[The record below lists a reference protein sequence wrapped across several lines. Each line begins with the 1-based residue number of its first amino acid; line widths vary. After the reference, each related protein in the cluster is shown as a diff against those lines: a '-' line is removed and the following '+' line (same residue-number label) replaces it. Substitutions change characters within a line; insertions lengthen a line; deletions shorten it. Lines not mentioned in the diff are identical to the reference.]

1 MDEVAISAELR
12 ELHRGRGI
20 RRPNI
25 QRWLGA
31 ELQRILAIDP
41 TTNDDEA
48 RAALI
53 KLLDENTQA
62 FPRDLRYLLLMA
74 SGVSS
79 DEPFLEQRL
88 AVAERVLDRSPR
100 VLRRRLRIAEQLLGE
115 TLAVAHADI
124 RGPFNDH
131 GWSWEDHE
139 LDLVLADDATL
150 TLTRTVRSLTDR
162 PKQIHEAFGIPG
174 SLEPGTDLTFTAV
187 EGLSVVEVLRPSK
200 TLWRVTLEL
209 PADLARGEVRPT
221 TLQVH
226 IPRARA
232 MNPFVAL
239 APLRPARSLKVNV
252 DFGTPSAASRAWV
265 LDGVISSDM
274 AGLGN
279 EVRDLNLATSTK
291 VSASFSRP
299 YPGLA
304 YGIGWE
310 WAPDDGE

>member
-31 ELQRILAIDP
+31 ELQRILGIDP
-41 TTNDDEA
+41 TTNDEEA

-53 KLLDENTQA
+53 KLLDDNTQT
-62 FPRDLRYLLLMA
+62 FPRDLRYLILMA

-100 VLRRRLRIAEQLLGE
+100 VLRRRLRTAEQLLGE
-115 TLAVAHADI
+115 TLAIAHADT

-131 GWSWEDHE
+131 GWCWEDHE

-150 TLTRTVRSLTDR
+150 TLSRTVRSLTDR

-174 SLEPGTDLTFTAV
+174 YLEPGTDLTFTAL
-187 EGLSVVEVLRPSK
+187 EGLSVVEVLQPSK

-209 PADLARGEVRPT
+209 PKDLARGEVRET
-221 TLQVH
+221 KLEVR

-232 MNPFVAL
+232 MNPFMAL
-239 APLRPARSLKVNV
+239 APLRPARSLKVSV
-252 DFGTPSAASRAWV
+252 DFGQPSAASRAWI

-274 AGLGN
+274 SGLGS
-279 EVRDLNLATSTK
+279 EARDLDLSTSTK
-291 VSASFSRP
+291 VKASFTRP

-304 YGIGWE
+304 YGVAWD
-310 WAPDDGE
+310 WAEA

>member
-31 ELQRILAIDP
+31 ELQRILGIDP
-41 TTNDDEA
+41 STNDDEA
-48 RAALI
+48 RAALT

-62 FPRDLRYLLLMA
+62 FPRDLRYLILMA

-100 VLRRRLRIAEQLLGE
+100 VLRRRLRTAEQLLGE
-115 TLAVAHADI
+115 ALAVAHADT

-131 GWSWEDHE
+131 GWRWEDHE
-139 LDLVLADDATL
+139 LDLVLAEDATL

-174 SLEPGTDLTFTAV
+174 RLEPNTDLTFTAL
-187 EGLSVVEVLRPSK
+187 EGLEVVEVLRPSK
-200 TLWRVTLEL
+200 TLWRVALEL
-209 PADLARGEVRPT
+209 PKDLARGEIRQT
-221 TLQVH
+221 KLQVH
-226 IPRARA
+226 VPRAHA
-232 MNPFVAL
+232 MNPFLAL
-239 APLRPARSLKVNV
+239 APLRPAHTLKVSI
-252 DFGTPSAASRAWV
+252 DFGTPPVARRAWV
-265 LDGVISSDM
+265 MDGVIASDM
-274 AGLGN
+274 AGIGD
-279 EVRDLNLATSTK
+279 EVRELSLEESSR
-291 VSASFSRP
+291 VGASFSRP

-310 WAPDDGE
+310 WAED